1 MAVSYAAIGRSS
13 GPRRVRETSSSSR
26 FGRYISVADLV
37 ALHAAARDIGFLSRQ
52 RTQSVLSSRRHRGS
66 NLPPTSG
73 VFGPLMSGDLSGA
86 DHRRRFGRS
95 AADVTA
101 YDETPPRPIFIVVD
115 QRQCMF
121 YGSRRSLKSVAA
133 AEAAALCIWRALDDG
148 APIGGVVFN
157 DAIIEAV
164 EPSTGSSAAMAIIKA
179 IAGQNA
185 ELRARPAQPRAPSQL
200 EKALR
205 SERLEQASGSLI
217 VVISDFQGHGAHTRA
232 ALQKLA
238 EANEVVA
245 VCAYDPYLL
254 DLPKTGE
261 IIVTGGEVQIDLEFG
276 QGRIRRRLFD
286 YADAQAQGLLTI
298 EREIGVPVLSLSA
311 AEDTS
316 LQMRRLLDENVW
328 RVRQ

>member
-1 MAVSYAAIGRSS
+1 MGWQ
-13 GPRRVRETSSSSR
+13 
-26 FGRYISVADLV
+26 
-37 ALHAAARDIGFLSRQ
+37 SRQ
-52 RTQSVLSSRRHRGS
+52 PRQSVISSRRQRGS
-66 NLPPTSG
+66 NLPPASD
-73 VFGPLMSGDLSGA
+73 VFGSLMSGDLPGP
-86 DHRRRFGRS
+86 DRRRRLGDS
-95 AADVTA
+95 DLAAA
-101 YDETPPRPIFIVVD
+101 DETPPRPVFIVVD

-148 APIGGVVFN
+148 APIGGVIFN
-157 DAIIEAV
+157 DAAIEAV
-164 EPSTGSSAAMAIIKA
+164 DPSPGSSAAMTFIKA
-179 IAGQNA
+179 IAAQNA

-200 EKALR
+200 EKALQCETL
-205 SERLEQASGSLI
+205 ERASGSLVI
-217 VVISDFQGHGAHTRA
+217 VISDFQGHGAHARA

-238 EANEVVA
+238 EVNEVVA

-261 IIVTGGEVQIDLEFG
+261 IIFSGGEVQIDLEFG
-276 QGRIRRRLFD
+276 RGRIRQRLFD

-316 LQMRRLLDENVW
+316 VQMRRLLDENV
-328 RVRQ
+328 RRIRQ